1 MSKEY
6 RVIGYQL
13 VLERCEFT
21 MTGESAEDVKESIDD
36 NDTLAE
42 ADWQFAEIHDRWVD
56 TISRD

>member
-1 MSKEY
+1 MSKKY

-21 MTGESAEDVKESIDD
+21 VKGESVGAVREDID
-36 NDTLAE
+36 NSEALAD

-56 TISRD
+56 DISES